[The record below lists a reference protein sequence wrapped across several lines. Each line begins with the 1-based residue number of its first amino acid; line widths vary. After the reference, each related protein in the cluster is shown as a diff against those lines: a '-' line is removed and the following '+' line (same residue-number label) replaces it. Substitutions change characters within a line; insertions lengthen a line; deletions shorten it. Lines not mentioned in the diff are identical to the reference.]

1 VKRIILVFFA
11 AFFFLGAPCLAGPF
25 DLVARQGMRNDNVSH
40 IQLLLSHI
48 GFYRGSLDSQFGPE
62 THLAVVSFQKW
73 RNLPED
79 GVVTNEVMKQ
89 IEKHANRAISQP
101 PARYA
106 RALTMEATAYTS
118 EDPGCGLYT
127 AGGNRLRRGLV
138 AVDPRV
144 IPLGTRLF
152 VTGYGNA
159 VADDT
164 GGAIKGNRID
174 LAYESRP
181 DALKF
186 GRRTVTVYILD

>member
-1 VKRIILVFFA
+1 MRRVFLTLFA
-11 AFFFLGAPCLAGPF
+11 AFFFVSPCEAGPF
-25 DLVARQGMRNDNVSH
+25 DLIAREGMRGDDISH
-40 IQLLLSHI
+40 IQLLLSHLGI
-48 GFYRGSLDSQFGPE
+48 YKGPLDSRFGPE
-62 THLAVVSFQKW
+62 TRLAVVSFQKW
-73 RNLPED
+73 AGLPED
-79 GVVTNEVMKQ
+79 GVITKLVMEQ
-89 IEKHANRAISQP
+89 IVKRARRVINNP
-101 PARYA
+101 PGRYA
-106 RALTMEATAYTS
+106 RVLNMEATAYTS

-127 AGGNRLRRGLV
+127 AGGNRLRRGIV

-152 VTGYGNA
+152 VSGYGHA

-186 GRRTVTVYILD
+186 GRRMVTVYILD